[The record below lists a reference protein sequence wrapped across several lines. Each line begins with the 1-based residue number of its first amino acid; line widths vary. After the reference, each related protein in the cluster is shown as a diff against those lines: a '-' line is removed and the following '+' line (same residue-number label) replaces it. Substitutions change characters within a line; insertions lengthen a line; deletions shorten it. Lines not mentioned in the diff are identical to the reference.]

1 VSPLD
6 PEDLVSAAGRLLPR
20 PAGWLTPAFLG
31 MGLAVLQD
39 IHRADIEDE
48 RAKIVARE
56 ELRRIRDEA
65 LLRLDGREVFAAGAA
80 LITGPD
86 GRPEPRQ
93 ALVVVTEPELVVLS
107 AAPRTPEDEIE
118 RIPRGEVTGV
128 RLLDEHGEPVTTP
141 PSEVEEMDMV
151 GRRFLVWLDREIEGR
166 KGGHAFAFLAWS
178 VAAEAE
184 RDFRRNLPL

>member
-178 VAAEAE
+178 VAAEAV